1 MRAMVSFSVAI
12 LCSQSF
18 TGFAQQTPTKPVTQ
32 PTLATRPAAV
42 PALQPSEADHHI
54 LLDVVVTDKAGN
66 PVPGLQ
72 EPDFA
77 ILDDKQPQR
86 IASFHAAEPTGDV
99 TDPALQAVFIVDAV
113 NMSLRGLQYGAP
125 QLQKFLRQDGGR
137 LLMPTSL
144 VLFADPSSQVQP
156 VPSRDGNALAASLDS
171 SQLGSRAMTR
181 SQGFYGAAERVQI
194 SLRTLENLAR
204 YEATQPGR
212 KLLIWLSSGWPS
224 FSGPEVELSAKEQVT
239 LFRSLVALS
248 TELREAR
255 ITLYS
260 IDPLGMTDAGGFP
273 TLYYTS
279 FLRGVSSPK
288 NVQGGNLALQVLA
301 VQSGGRVLNSGND
314 ITNLVASC
322 LVDAKA
328 FYSISFDPPPGDQ
341 PNEYHSL
348 QVKIGKPGLTARTR
362 TGYYAR
368 PSMETTH

>member
-1 MRAMVSFSVAI
+1 
-12 LCSQSF
+12 
-18 TGFAQQTPTKPVTQ
+18 VTQ
-32 PTLATRPAAV
+32 PALATRPAEA
-42 PALQPSEADHHI
+42 PALEPSEPDHHI

-66 PVPGLQ
+66 PVPGFK

-86 IASFHAAEPTGDV
+86 TTSFHAAEGAGDG
-99 TDPALQAVFIVDAV
+99 TDPALQAIFIVDAV
-113 NMSLRGLQYGAP
+113 NMSLRGLEYGPP

-137 LLMPTSL
+137 PPMPTSL
-144 VLFADPSSQVQP
+144 VLFADTSSRVQP
-156 VPSRDGNALAASLDS
+156 VPSRDGNALAAALDS
-171 SQLGSRAMTR
+171 SQLGSAAMTR

-194 SLRTLENLAR
+194 SLRMLENLAR

-224 FSGPEVELSAKEQVT
+224 FSGPEVELTAKEQVT
-239 LFRSLVALS
+239 LFRSVVALS

-273 TLYYTS
+273 TGYYTS
-279 FLRGVSSPK
+279 FLEGVI
-288 NVQGGNLALQVLA
+288 QGGNLALQVLA

-314 ITNLVASC
+314 IPNLVASC
-322 LVDAKA
+322 LADAKA
-328 FYSISFDPPPGDQ
+328 FYSISFDPPPGDP
-341 PNEYHSL
+341 PNEYHNL